1 MNALNAGTGPSPSQ
15 PVVVKISPMAHLGV
29 GFFTLAAMSLVL
41 AEPRMFIAILILP
54 IAASFAIVRYRTIAD
69 RDTVTARGLF
79 SSRTAAWTD
88 IDGLR
93 FDKRSWA
100 LACLKDGTSFR
111 LPAVTF
117 ATLPELTAASGGRVP
132 NPYE

>member
-1 MNALNAGTGPSPSQ
+1 MNAANDGSGPSTSQ
-15 PVVVKISPMAHLGV
+15 PLVIKISPMAHLGV
-29 GFFTLAAMSLVL
+29 GFLTLAALSLVL
-41 AEPRMFIAILILP
+41 AEPKWFTAILIVPVLV
-54 IAASFAIVRYRTIAD
+54 SFAIVRYRTIAD
-69 RDTVTARGLF
+69 RNTVTARTLF
-79 SSRTAAWTD
+79 GSRTVPWTD

-93 FDKRSWA
+93 FDRRSWA
-100 LACLKDGTSFR
+100 LACLKDGSEFR